1 MKYGKNIIM
10 RIRDKILSLFKRYKD
25 EDITGF
31 KYVYVRPSCN
41 GCNMVTKDSNKC
53 KMKNQKLQDIKNC
66 PNW

>member
-10 RIRDKILSLFKRYKD
+10 RIRDKILSLFKRHKN
-25 EDITGF
+25 EDIVEF
-31 KYVYVRPSCN
+31 KYVYVRPSCRR
-41 GCNMVTKDSNKC
+41 CNMVTKDSKC